1 MSVKKILLLSAT
13 CAAAISMTAAMA
25 GGFTQEPMSM
35 TAMDNGYYIEG
46 NLGYARQDYYDSMQ
60 WSINTSV
67 SSNNNSN
74 VYGGFA
80 AGVDAGYQIN
90 RHVALELGWFY
101 LPDVDIMPSTAA
113 SSWLSSWVLYLAAK
127 YMMPIPMIN
136 STSLYFKVGVAYT
149 RGSVSAAEIASPIST
164 GTSTYVRPM
173 FATGL
178 DYSFSD
184 SWVGVFQYAYFLG
197 AANSYPFTAA
207 NTGALGT
214 VAANVFTLGLGYKF
228 TV

>member
-35 TAMDNGYYIEG
+35 TA
-46 NLGYARQDYYDSMQ
+46 
-60 WSINTSV
+60 
-67 SSNNNSN
+67 
-74 VYGGFA
+74 
-80 AGVDAGYQIN
+80 
-90 RHVALELGWFY
+90 HVALELGWFY

-214 VAANVFTLGLGYKF
+214 V
-228 TV
+228 